1 MDNMDIMLAILLV
14 TLVLLHVLFCYRAIT
29 SHAHISN
36 NKRWFWSGI
45 SLVMGP
51 LGYYVFQ
58 NSLPLE
64 SLE

>member
-1 MDNMDIMLAILLV
+1 MDNMDITLAILLV
-14 TLVLLHVLFCYRAIT
+14 TLMLLHVLFCYRAIT
-29 SHAHISN
+29 SHAQISS